1 MKKVIVSLIVSL
13 LAAMLGIVGL
23 NLFKDAGPRE
33 RMKAENGS
41 RIIVEELSFYRHGDK
56 VFGKIFKPT
65 DENGFFP
72 DSLGPRPVIIFFHEP
87 LKTAYPEGFLKS
99 LVPEGLI
106 GYSTAF
112 HERGNDVR
120 FMVKKIRKEKFA
132 DAERI
137 ILIAD
142 TFSAEAVTKAA
153 YRLKK
158 SVSGLILIEP
168 EVSESVSR
176 LTPKLGYE
184 VLTVSTS
191 EKTSARIKILDYL
204 EIRGALK

>member
-87 LKTAYPEGFLKS
+87 LKTAYPEGLLMS

>member
-87 LKTAYPEGFLKS
+87 LKIAYPEGLLKS

>member
-23 NLFKDAGPRE
+23 NRFKDAGPRE

-87 LKTAYPEGFLKS
+87 LKTAYPEGLLKS

-176 LTPKLGYE
+176 LTSKLGYE

>member
-41 RIIVEELSFYRHGDK
+41 RIIVEELSFYRHSDK

-87 LKTAYPEGFLKS
+87 LKTAYPEGLLKS

>member
-87 LKTAYPEGFLKS
+87 LKTAYPEGLLKS

-176 LTPKLGYE
+176 LTPKLVYE

>member
-87 LKTAYPEGFLKS
+87 LKTAYPEGLLKS

-142 TFSAEAVTKAA
+142 TFSAEAVAKAA

>member
-87 LKTAYPEGFLKS
+87 LKTAYPEGLLKS

-112 HERGNDVR
+112 HERGNDAR

-184 VLTVSTS
+184 VLTVSTT

>member
-41 RIIVEELSFYRHGDK
+41 RIIVEELSFYRHDDK

-87 LKTAYPEGFLKS
+87 LKTAYPEGLLKS

>member
-87 LKTAYPEGFLKS
+87 LKTAYPEGLLKS

-142 TFSAEAVTKAA
+142 TFSAEAVKKAA

>member
-72 DSLGPRPVIIFFHEP
+72 DFLGPRPVIIFFHEP
-87 LKTAYPEGFLKS
+87 LKTAYPEGLLKS

-184 VLTVSTS
+184 VLTVSTT

>member
-1 MKKVIVSLIVSL
+1 MKKIIVSLIVSL

-87 LKTAYPEGFLKS
+87 LKTAYPEGLLKS

>member
-87 LKTAYPEGFLKS
+87 LKTAYPEGLLKS

-184 VLTVSTS
+184 ALTVSTS

>member
-13 LAAMLGIVGL
+13 LAAMLGIVCL

-87 LKTAYPEGFLKS
+87 LKTAYPEGLLKS

>member
-87 LKTAYPEGFLKS
+87 LKPAYPEGLLKS

>member
-87 LKTAYPEGFLKS
+87 LKTAYPEGLLKS
-99 LVPEGLI
+99 LAPEGLI

>member
-23 NLFKDAGPRE
+23 NLFQDAGPRE

-87 LKTAYPEGFLKS
+87 LKTAYPEGLLKS

>member
-87 LKTAYPEGFLKS
+87 LKTAYPEGLLKS

-158 SVSGLILIEP
+158 SVCGLILIEP

>member
-23 NLFKDAGPRE
+23 NLFKDAGQRE

-87 LKTAYPEGFLKS
+87 LKTAYPEGLLKS

>member
-13 LAAMLGIVGL
+13 LAAMLGIVSL

-87 LKTAYPEGFLKS
+87 LKTAYPEGLLKS